1 MNTRAA
7 TSSRLVKKEQG
18 WGDSHSKC
26 VFTSDRVM
34 TNNGALLDAPFQD
47 STQRDVREKRS
58 GMTDDRGHQVFSR
71 EEGGRGTGSSRGLRE
86 LVDVERMK
94 EVSFHSRNSDLF
106 LARFI
111 LEYLYLFIAFILF
124 YYRIEKS
131 F

>member
-1 MNTRAA
+1 
-7 TSSRLVKKEQG
+7 
-18 WGDSHSKC
+18 
-26 VFTSDRVM
+26 M

-71 EEGGRGTGSSRGLRE
+71 EEGGGGTGSSRGLRE

-111 LEYLYLFIAFILF
+111 LDVEYLYLFIAFILF
-124 YYRIEKS
+124 YYRIEKI
-131 F
+131 FK